1 MSIPQKKTLE
11 AEHKLAVAS
20 LAQASQD
27 DFLQAGIFRVCAC
40 CSIFFICVA
49 MPPAK
54 RRPNFREGEL
64 KICVVLDVEGYR
76 DQTLERIVIMTTDT
90 IEEIRGKIH
99 RQGEIPVE
107 ASGILY
113 KRMRHGFLRPL
124 NDTLLVR
131 NYRLRDGTTFVLS
144 DAE

>member
-1 MSIPQKKTLE
+1 
-11 AEHKLAVAS
+11 
-20 LAQASQD
+20 
-27 DFLQAGIFRVCAC
+27 
-40 CSIFFICVA
+40 
-49 MPPAK
+49 MPGAKRPAK

-64 KICVVLDVEGYR
+64 KVCVVLDVEGYR

-90 IEEIRGKIH
+90 IEEVRGKIH
-99 RQGEIPVE
+99 WQGEIPFE